1 MDTRHAVHPDH
12 MKTMDTKALRDAF
25 LVESIFRPDDVTLTY
40 SHVDRIIIGG
50 AMPVKGSVSIPAEAA
65 KKMSADTFL
74 QRREMGIINVGGA
87 GVVRVDGT
95 DHALGKE
102 DGLYIGMGA
111 TLESFSS
118 DDPAN
123 PARFYFNSA
132 PAHRACPTK
141 KISIAEASPVT
152 LGDNA
157 TSNRRTI
164 NKYLHP
170 DVVDTCQLTM
180 GLTKLAA
187 GNVWNTFPPHL
198 HERRMEVYFYL
209 DLPEEAAVFHMMG
222 QPQETRHL
230 VMRNHQAA
238 ISPSWSIHCG
248 AGTQSYA
255 FIWGMCGENK
265 VFDDM
270 DHLKPTDLN

>member
-1 MDTRHAVHPDH
+1 MDTRFAVHPDH
-12 MKTMDTKALRDAF
+12 AKAMDTEALRRAF
-25 LVESIFRPDDVTLTY
+25 LIEQIFRPDEATLTY
-40 SHVDRIIIGG
+40 SHVDRIVVGG
-50 AMPVKGSVSIPAEAA
+50 ALPVTSRVSISSEAV
-65 KKMSADTFL
+65 KKMSAETFL

-95 DHALGKE
+95 DYVLGSE
-102 DGLYIGMGA
+102 DGLYAGMGA
-111 TLESFSS
+111 TLEWFASE
-118 DDPAN
+118 DAKN

-132 PAHRACPTK
+132 PAHRSCPTK

-152 LGDNA
+152 LGDPA

-180 GLTKLAA
+180 GLTKLDS
-187 GNVWNTFPPHL
+187 GSVWNTFPPHL

-209 DLPEEAAVFHMMG
+209 DLPDDAAVFHLLG

-230 VMRNHQAA
+230 VVRNHQAV
-238 ISPSWSIHCG
+238 INPSWSIHSG
-248 AGTQSYA
+248 AGTCSYS

-270 DHLKPTDLN
+270 DHLKSADLL